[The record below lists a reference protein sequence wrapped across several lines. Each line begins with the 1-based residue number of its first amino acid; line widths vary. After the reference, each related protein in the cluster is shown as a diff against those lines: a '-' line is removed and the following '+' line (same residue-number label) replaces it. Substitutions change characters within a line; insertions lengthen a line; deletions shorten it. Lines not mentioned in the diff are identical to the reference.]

1 MSTVDYSLYLSYV
14 GLPASVGLSVGVGN
28 VATEGYALSA
38 NFTLCHYETP
48 PKMDLRLSHEYSHNM
63 IIISH
68 SVTFCKCFLYF
79 FQFV

>member
-38 NFTLCHYETP
+38 NFTL
-48 PKMDLRLSHEYSHNM
+48 
-63 IIISH
+63 ISH
-68 SVTFCKCFLYF
+68 LPHLLVPIVFIRFRNVFISMP
-79 FQFV
+79 